1 LNGLAGTALLRE
13 DYSVSETEWPPATA
27 AFRLVERT
35 PAELAA
41 PDAAARWDALAG
53 WASTPNPFYE
63 SWYLLPSLAA
73 LDPRGKVKLLCLEA
87 DGLLAG
93 LLPVRSEISYYGY
106 PFPHLRNW
114 AHANCFLGAPLVAR
128 GCEAEFWRALL
139 GWADRNAA
147 GAVFLHLA
155 HMPLDGTLHGALR
168 EVLAWE
174 GRQAALVQREE
185 RALLKTSL
193 SPDAYLESALKPKRR
208 SELARK
214 RRRLSDLGTLAIS
227 RQVDAAGIEEWTN
240 RFLELER
247 GGWKGRARS
256 AMACSSGTESLFREA
271 LHGAAKRGR
280 LDRLELSLDGR
291 PVAMMTTFLTPPGA
305 FGFKTAF
312 DEEFARFSPGALL
325 QQEALSLLDRGDIL
339 WCDSC
344 AAADHPLVDHFWR
357 ERRAIGRISVAIGGP
372 LRRTGFAA
380 IARAEKGEPL

>member
-1 LNGLAGTALLRE
+1 MAGTTLLRE
-13 DYSVSETEWPPATA
+13 EYNVSDAAWQPGTA
-27 AFRLVERT
+27 AFRLVERE

-41 PDAAARWDALAG
+41 PESLARWDALAC

-63 SWYLLPSLAA
+63 SWYLRPSLET
-73 LDPRGKVKLLCLEA
+73 LDPGGRVTLLCLEA

-93 LLPVRSEISYYGY
+93 LLPIRRERSYYGY

-139 GWADRNAA
+139 GWADRNAG
-147 GAVFLHLA
+147 GAMFLHLA
-155 HMPLDGTLHGALR
+155 HMPLDGELRGALR

-174 GRQAALVQREE
+174 GREAALVHRED
-185 RALLKTSL
+185 RALLETSL
-193 SPDAYLESALKPKRR
+193 APGAYLESALKPKRR

-214 RRRLSDLGTLAIS
+214 RRRLAELGELTIA
-227 RQVDAAGIEEWTN
+227 RQTDSGGLEEWSS

-247 GGWKGRARS
+247 SGWKGRAGS
-256 AMACSSGTESLFREA
+256 ALACGKATDTLFRQA
-271 LHGAAKRGR
+271 LGGATERGR
-280 LDRLELSLDGR
+280 LERLQLSLDGR
-291 PVAMMTTFLTPPGA
+291 PVAMMSTFLTPPGA

-325 QQEALSLLDRGDIL
+325 QLEALALLDRGDIL

-344 AAADHPLVDHFWR
+344 AAADHPMIDHFWR
-357 ERRAIGRISVAIGGP
+357 ERRAIGRISIAIGGP
-372 LRRTGFAA
+372 LRRAGFAA
-380 IARAEKGEPL
+380 IVRAEKGAPL